1 MFSNRILLAV
11 ATTVFL
17 LLLIP
22 VFALYVGITIFPSL
36 GTTSFSFWT
45 FITMRNTQVL
55 VENTLEFS
63 VVSAALTTIL
73 ATSYAWFVTRTD
85 VYGKRFLELLPVLG
99 LSVPLLFKAF
109 AWSFLLNPHAGI
121 INTTLRGILGRGAP
135 VLDINTMAGLIF
147 VMSFTNVPIVYL
159 VILPAMKS
167 MDSTLE
173 EASRI
178 AGKSIL
184 TTFRNVT
191 FPLARPAV
199 LSAFLLAVLG
209 GVGNFEYPFI
219 LGVPGNIHVLATEVY
234 FWAQERVPPAYG
246 TAGEISI
253 LYSVIALAGVSAY
266 IWSTRRSF
274 KYQVVTGRSVSK
286 NVQKLGRFKYLA
298 LLICLGILFFE
309 FVLPFTTLFLM
320 STTTIYGSEFSSIK
334 LNFPSS
340 YLTAFQI
347 PSLFQ
352 SLETSFLFGIIA
364 ATLATVVGALLA
376 YSALKTKAR
385 GGRFAEYISAIPLA
399 FPGVVYGVALF
410 WTFLLAPGFNLIYGT
425 IWPLVIA
432 LVFIRLPFSTRI
444 VSGNLVQV
452 SDELEEASQVAGAG
466 FFRTFTRVIMPLI
479 KNGLFNSLVYT
490 FVDSLRELG
499 GVIILTTAQTTTFTV
514 LLLHYYNTSTLFS
527 SIDTVAAASV
537 VFTGII
543 ATLMAAA
550 ALVRRYWGGKWER

>member
-1 MFSNRILLAV
+1 LFSNRFLLAV
-11 ATTVFL
+11 AAVVFI

-22 VFALYVGITIFPSL
+22 VFSLYVGITIFPTL
-36 GTTSFSFWT
+36 GTTSFSFWA
-45 FITMRNTQVL
+45 FITMPSTATL

-63 VVSAALTTIL
+63 VVSALFTTIL
-73 ATSYAWFVTRTD
+73 ATSYAWFVARTD

-99 LSVPLLFKAF
+99 LSVPLIFKAF

-178 AGKSIL
+178 AGKSVL
-184 TTFRNVT
+184 ATFRDVT

-199 LSAFLLAVLG
+199 LSAFLLAVIG

-253 LYSVIALAGVSAY
+253 LYSVIALVGVSAY

-274 KYQVVTGRSVSK
+274 KYQVVTGRSVAK
-286 NVQKLGRFKYLA
+286 NVQKLGRYRYVA
-298 LLICLGILFFE
+298 LLACFGIVFFE
-309 FVLPFTTLFLM
+309 FIMPFGTLFLM
-320 STTTIYGSEFSSIK
+320 STTTIYGSEFSSVK
-334 LNFPSS
+334 FNFPSS

-376 YSALKTKAR
+376 YSALRTKGR

-410 WTFLLAPGFNLIYGT
+410 WTFLLVPGLNLIYGT
-425 IWPLVIA
+425 IWPLVIS

-466 FFRTFTRVIMPLI
+466 FFRTFTRVITPLI

-514 LLLHYYNTSTLFS
+514 LLLHFYNTSTLFS

-543 ATLMAAA
+543 ALLMAVAGV
-550 ALVRRYWGGKWER
+550 VRRYWGGKWER